1 MLENILDLVEKLGE
15 IPGIPEPQYRYVAGR
30 GMVAQPDE
38 TLAMQVL
45 ALPGGKTSGTDIYCV
60 LTAGRSTA
68 VETYPQKAGVG
79 MAVEQ
84 EHGFAP
90 MQSLTQ
96 KAAS

>member
-45 ALPGGKTSGTDIYCV
+45 ALPGGKTSGTDILCPHSRAQYCCRD
-60 LTAGRSTA
+60 LPPESWGWHGR
-68 VETYPQKAGVG
+68 
-79 MAVEQ
+79 
-84 EHGFAP
+84 
-90 MQSLTQ
+90 
-96 KAAS
+96 